1 MAKPWYLETSTRS
14 EPSEHLTTER
24 TSGRKKRAAKD
35 VVAETT
41 STPKTITTLLGDF
54 DYERKRNRQPRGR
67 SHKNEL
73 FVEKFILVETPGPNT
88 EKERPS
94 TFGPGDVVT
103 GTGTGENTMITSA
116 PRMMTTS
123 PGNYDYQRKRNRQ
136 ERPTTT
142 RPGQLVTQGGS
153 QAPPTGSR
161 ETPTGSQEKVTVQK
175 VTNEPEG
182 DGSSTGSK
190 EIPTESKESPTGSK
204 DSPTGSKDKVIV
216 QKVAKKP
223 EGEEQESADG
233 EELDAV
239 VVNVTEEKNSTSSSS
254 TTEAPP
260 MIEDVQ
266 RILLPPDDEK
276 TGMETNHQKYLTKI
290 RCCIKSRRSNRKS

>member
-14 EPSEHLTTER
+14 EPSEQHLTTEN

-35 VVAETT
+35 IVAETT

-54 DYERKRNRQPRGR
+54 DYEKERNRNPRGR
-67 SHKNEL
+67 SRKKEL
-73 FVEKFILVETPGPNT
+73 FVEKFILVETLGPNT

-94 TFGPGDVVT
+94 TSGPGNVIT

-116 PRMMTTS
+116 SRMTTS
-123 PGNYDYQRKRNRQ
+123 PGNFDYERKRNRQ
-136 ERPTTT
+136 ERPTTI
-142 RPGQLVTQGGS
+142 RPGQLVPPTGS
-153 QAPPTGSR
+153 QAPPTGSQ
-161 ETPTGSQEKVTVQK
+161 ETPTGSEGKVIIQK
-175 VTNEPEG
+175 VTKGPEG
-182 DGSSTGSK
+182 DETTTRGQEPPTGSK
-190 EIPTESKESPTGSK
+190 EIPTKSK

-223 EGEEQESADG
+223 EGEEQESADE

-239 VVNVTEEKNSTSSSS
+239 VVDVTEEKNNTSSSS

-276 TGMETNHQKYLTKI
+276 IGMELT
-290 RCCIKSRRSNRKS
+290 IKNIN